1 MAKSSI
7 TNKPASVQIKW
18 KSIIW
23 TNDGLKYWRI
33 YAFSLNELML
43 IISEQMNYIVDVI
56 MHITIYLSC
65 L

>member
-7 TNKPASVQIKW
+7 TNKPALVQIKW
-18 KSIIW
+18 ESIIW
-23 TNDGLKYWRI
+23 TNDRLKYWRI

-56 MHITIYLSC
+56 MHITIYLS
-65 L
+65 